1 MDLCGFCTGK
11 CKLYARK
18 YIKKTFSGFP
28 CITEFISTDNYYLE
42 DLSFEVRLHSH
53 ETRLCLHET

>member
-53 ETRLCLHET
+53 ET